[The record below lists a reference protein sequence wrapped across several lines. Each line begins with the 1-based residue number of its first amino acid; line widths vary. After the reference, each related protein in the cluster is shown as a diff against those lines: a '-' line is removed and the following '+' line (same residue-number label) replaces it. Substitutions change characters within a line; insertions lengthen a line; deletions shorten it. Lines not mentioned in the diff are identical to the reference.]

1 MLKRITNFL
10 TSLKFGIILFII
22 IAVYSIIGTV
32 IPQGMDLQF
41 YLNQYHTFGSLMVF
55 LQFDRVYSSLI
66 YLVIVLVFVINLVG
80 CTLKILPVQLKKM
93 KDYIPA
99 KGKNN
104 ENLYENWMD
113 IEDIK
118 SGFIKKRFKV
128 IDTEEG

>member
-1 MLKRITNFL
+1 
-10 TSLKFGIILFII
+10 
-22 IAVYSIIGTV
+22 
-32 IPQGMDLQF
+32 
-41 YLNQYHTFGSLMVF
+41 MVF
-55 LQFDRVYSSLI
+55 LQFDRVYSSVI

-113 IEDIK
+113 IEAV
-118 SGFIKKRFKV
+118 SYTHLERSFGH
-128 IDTEEG
+128 T